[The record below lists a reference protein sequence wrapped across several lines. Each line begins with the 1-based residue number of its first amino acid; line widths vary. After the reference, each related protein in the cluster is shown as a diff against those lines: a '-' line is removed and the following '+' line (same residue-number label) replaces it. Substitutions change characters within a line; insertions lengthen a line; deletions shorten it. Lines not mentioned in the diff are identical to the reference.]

1 MNFDKLVKAVLE
13 NTTMASVGM
22 AGGDTVFSHDSY
34 ATDDNRNP
42 GLIGG
47 GKIIRRNK
55 PELITTPL
63 FKQLKT
69 TKAKRKNK
77 KHRRRNRK

>member
-13 NTTMASVGM
+13 NTTMASVSM
-22 AGGDTVFSHDSY
+22 AGGDTIFSHDSY
-34 ATDDNRNP
+34 AARDNRRP

-63 FKQLKT
+63 FEPLKT
-69 TKAKRKNK
+69 TKTSRKSK
-77 KHRRRNRK
+77 KHRRRNKK